1 MTGEGPGIATL
12 HLCEDWPQKEDDM
25 SEQHLTEDI
34 RAEDTRVEHFA
45 GDIETK
51 AASDGAASS
60 SGDDVAH
67 RLRRLHARLRGVQG
81 DEQ

>member
-1 MTGEGPGIATL
+1 
-12 HLCEDWPQKEDDM
+12 M

-34 RAEDTRVEHFA
+34 RDEGNTTI

-51 AASDGAASS
+51 AASDGATSG
-60 SGDDVAH
+60 SGDDVAN